1 MAKMRRYFAAR
12 HQPWVFWHQ
21 DIYSAG
27 MAAEASRQLP
37 KPAAVAAA
45 RVFARAECALVRD
58 AQAVVAI
65 GPAFVDQYHRW
76 GVRTDHV
83 SVIPNWAPLDE
94 LMPGRRNNAWTARQD
109 LPPEPLRLMYAGTLG
124 RKHNPLLLLELLDG
138 CRARGIDAMLVL
150 VSEGVGAD
158 DLAAAA
164 QGRDDVRIMG
174 YQSAE
179 DLSDM
184 LASADVLVALLE
196 PDAAEFSV
204 PSKVHSYLAAGRPII
219 ALVPNGNPSAVDV
232 GDAGGFVGG
241 PDVAGA
247 EEAASWLAGVSAD
260 PHLLN
265 KLGQRARESAVERFD
280 IHRVGAQ
287 FEELLHRA
295 TDPRRLDATLMGVRA
310 DANGGTG

>member
-1 MAKMRRYFAAR
+1 
-12 HQPWVFWHQ
+12 VFWHQ

-45 RVFARAECALVRD
+45 RVFARAETALVRD

-65 GPAFVDQYHRW
+65 GPAFVDQYRRW
-76 GVRTDHV
+76 GVRSDHV

-94 LMPGRRNNAWTARQD
+94 LLPGNRNNAWAVRQG
-109 LPPEPLRLMYAGTLG
+109 LPQEPLRLMYAGTLG

-138 CRARGIDAMLVL
+138 CRDRGIDATLVL

-158 DLAAAA
+158 DLAVAA
-164 QGRDDVRIMG
+164 QGRADVRIMG
-174 YQSAE
+174 YQPAE

-196 PDAAEFSV
+196 PDAAQFSV

-219 ALVPNGNPSAVDV
+219 ALVPDGNPSAVDV
-232 GDAGGFVGG
+232 GDAGGFVGA

-247 EEAASWLAGVSAD
+247 QEAASWLADVSAD
-260 PHLLN
+260 PHLLH
-265 KLGQRARESAVERFD
+265 KLGERARESAVERFD
-280 IHRVGAQ
+280 IERVGGQ
-287 FEELLHRA
+287 FEELLYRA
-295 TDPRRLDATLMGVRA
+295 VNPRKLSAALMGVSA
-310 DANGGTG
+310 AASGGVG